1 MDTRREAEIRETI
14 KLMRTRL
21 SKFNVTQSATR
32 LSLAMAEDL
41 LAAFDEARAEVE
53 RLRAGLASLLEA
65 SRPALRV
72 LDKLGVDEWSA
83 FDDAVTVAQR
93 MRAEASSVL
102 DANNRA
108 LDGLQTMV
116 EFATFDLKRMEAER
130 DEARAEVRVLLAEI
144 DAERRERASAVLAA
158 VEAAEE
164 RGAEWMLAHAQSEVW
179 SKDDY
184 GVQWQDVRS
193 PSEICRDA
201 RGAGAEWQRD
211 LDGCNAIID
220 RLKARLGDK

>member
-1 MDTRREAEIRETI
+1 MSALIKPLRDAERQ
-14 KLMRTRL
+14 R
-21 SKFNVTQSATR
+21 
-32 LSLAMAEDL
+32 
-41 LAAFDEARAEVE
+41 DEARAEVE
-53 RLRAGLASLLEA
+53 RL
-65 SRPALRV
+65 
-72 LDKLGVDEWSA
+72 
-83 FDDAVTVAQR
+83 
-93 MRAEASSVL
+93 RAEASSVL

-108 LDGLQTMV
+108 LAGLQMMV
-116 EFATFDLKRMEAER
+116 EFATSDLKRMEAERDEARAHTSTAAFMRIERERDEARAEVARREREHAALLETAQKALATTEAER